1 MATKPTVRIIAPGVR
16 LCAMQTNRFK
26 TGCISFSMALP
37 LAGDIAANAV
47 LPYILYRSCRK
58 YPDFSF
64 LNGALADLYGAS
76 LSAGL
81 SKIGE
86 AQILSVELTA
96 IDDRFSLKG
105 ESISQSCAELLLDL
119 IFDPDLDEDGCFREQ
134 AVQREKRLLIERTE
148 SELNDKRVFALRRCV
163 EIMCEG
169 EQYGLSKYGSREEIE
184 TLTGERVLK
193 AWQNMLSTA
202 VIQIDIAGSGETT
215 GIVDA
220 LQKQFATVKR
230 NPVKIETVFVQTA
243 KQSRKVEEKL
253 PVKQGK
259 LVLGFRAGM
268 KNADDNAPALKVM
281 TDIFGG
287 GTYSKLFANV
297 REKMS
302 LCYYCSA
309 RLTRHKGLIFVQ
321 SGIESEQALP
331 AVDAILEQLNAVKAG
346 EFEEEDLKASKM
358 SMADHLRSIDDSP
371 EALIS
376 WYASQILEPQLKI
389 PERES
394 ARINAVTKDEVTAA
408 ANGITLDTVYM
419 LSETEEAQT
428 DEN

>member
-1 MATKPTVRIIAPGVR
+1 MATKPTVRTIVPGVR
-16 LCAMQTNRFK
+16 LCATQTDRFK
-26 TGCISFSMALP
+26 TGCISFTMALP

-76 LSAGL
+76 LSAGV

-86 AQILSVELTA
+86 AHILSVELTA

-119 IFDPDLDEDGCFREQ
+119 IFDPDLDENGCFREQ
-134 AVQREKRLLIERTE
+134 AVQREKRLLIERME

-169 EQYGLSKYGSREEIE
+169 EQYGLSKYGSREAIE
-184 TLTGERVLK
+184 SLTGERILK
-193 AWQNMLSTA
+193 AWQNMLKTA
-202 VIQIDIAGSGETT
+202 VIQIDTAGSGGTARVEA
-215 GIVDA
+215 A
-220 LQKQFATVKR
+220 LQKQFAAVERT
-230 NPVKIETVFVQTA
+230 PVKVETVFVQTA
-243 KQSRKVEEKL
+243 KEPRKVEEKL

-268 KNADDNAPALKVM
+268 GNAADNASAVKVM

-309 RLTRHKGLIFVQ
+309 RLTRQKGVIFVQ

-331 AVDAILEQLNAVKAG
+331 AVDAILEQLSAVKAG
-346 EFEEEDLKASKM
+346 DFDEEDIKASKM

-371 EALIS
+371 EDLIG
-376 WYASQILEPQLKI
+376 WYASQILEAELKT

-394 ARINAVTKDEVTAA
+394 ELINGVTKDEVTAA
-408 ANGITLDTVYM
+408 ANGVTLDTIYM
-419 LSETEEAQT
+419 LSGSEEAQT
-428 DEN
+428 DED